1 MRVLNMI
8 INRETGTWAVYGG
21 MLLGG
26 GGGGDIQEGLRI
38 LDLALSYAQEIP
50 LRPLS
55 EIDPQAIILTA
66 SLVGSPASKERYVA
80 PAHYQR
86 VYQIFRQQYPGEIGG
101 IITNE
106 MGAQSSTNGWV
117 LAAMTGL
124 PLIDAPCNGR
134 AHPTGVMGALG
145 LAEEKGYRSIQV
157 GVGGREHRET
167 EIYVSGDLGTASS
180 LIRSAASAAGGFV
193 TVLRNPV
200 TADYVAKHAAVG
212 ALSHSIKV
220 GQVLYREL
228 GNADAVVEALA
239 NTLGVQEICRGVI
252 SDHDLNITEG
262 FDLGTLTIETD
273 GLPVTISF
281 WNEYMTAERGGVRLA
296 TFPDLIAVLD
306 GESGLPQTS
315 AMVHV
320 NQEVILIKLGYEQ
333 LLLGSSMRNRRLFE
347 EAERYLKR
355 DLVKYVF

>member
-1 MRVLNMI
+1 M
-8 INRETGTWAVYGG
+8 
-21 MLLGG
+21 GG

-38 LDLALSYAQEIP
+38 LDLALSYAQQIP

-145 LAEEKGYRSIQV
+145 LAEEEGYRSIQV

-167 EIYVSGDLGTASS
+167 EIYVSGDLGHSFFPNPQRGIGS
-180 LIRSAASAAGGFV
+180 RRIYR
-193 TVLRNPV
+193 VLRNPV
-200 TADYVAKHAAVG
+200 TADYVAKHAAVTPFPTRLKRTATLPG
-212 ALSHSIKV
+212 I
-220 GQVLYREL
+220 

-281 WNEYMTAERGGVRLA
+281 WNEYMTVERGGVRLA